1 MIDQIIGLSDEILM
15 DKHMTIHNPF
25 TCNRKLHFDRIILN
39 PIEIDQRKTLEQLFP
54 IKSTGHFSQFTYN
67 NIIYF

>member
-1 MIDQIIGLSDEILM
+1 MIDQIIGLFDEILM

-39 PIEIDQRKTLEQLFP
+39 PIEIDQRKTLE
-54 IKSTGHFSQFTYN
+54 
-67 NIIYF
+67 